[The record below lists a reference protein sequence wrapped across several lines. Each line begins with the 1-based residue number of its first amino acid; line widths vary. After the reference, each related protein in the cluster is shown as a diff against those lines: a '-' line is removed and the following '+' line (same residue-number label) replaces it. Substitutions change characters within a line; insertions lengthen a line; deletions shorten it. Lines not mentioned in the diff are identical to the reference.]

1 MADASVATDG
11 MTKAQQAVVTKDEL
25 EATAR
30 QVQADHGVLM
40 NRVLRLEALV
50 ERLVGH
56 HNVTTGS
63 SLNA

>member
-40 NRVLRLEALV
+40 KRVLRLEALV